1 MPRLFNIFI
10 NNLLIRME
18 CTLRKFTDDTK
29 WAAGGWLI
37 CWRAGLPLT
46 DPDRL
51 EKWTEVN
58 LKTFKI
64 TEQDL

>member
-1 MPRLFNIFI
+1 
-10 NNLLIRME
+10 ME